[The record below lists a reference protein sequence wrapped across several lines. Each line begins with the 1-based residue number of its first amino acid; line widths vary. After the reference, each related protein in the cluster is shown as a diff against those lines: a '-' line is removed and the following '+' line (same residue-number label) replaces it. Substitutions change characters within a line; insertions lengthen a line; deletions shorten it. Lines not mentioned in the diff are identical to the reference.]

1 MFYFYNFLIKNYSI
15 FIGAVR
21 NATSLR
27 AFELSE
33 QLDKIVNNQTLT
45 STWPNLDLIY
55 LPFPIEQIL
64 NWMEAQGQNPAIL
77 IEPVDGFHPSQYS
90 HRLIA
95 KVLWDWIELKDS
107 SFFGEFNLNNPKIHS
122 TFPNPPPY

>member
-1 MFYFYNFLIKNYSI
+1 MLLFYILE
-15 FIGAVR
+15 AVR

-27 AFELSE
+27 AFELSQ
-33 QLDKIVNNQTLT
+33 QLDDIVNDPSLT

-55 LPFPIEQIL
+55 LPFPIEPIL
-64 NWMEAQGQNPAIL
+64 NWIESKGENPAIL

-95 KVLWDWIELKDS
+95 KVLWSWIEIKDPN
-107 SFFGEFNLNNPKIHS
+107 FLGQFNPNNPKIHS